1 MPCVVVQATLS
12 CRRCLVYKY
21 GVEWTMRLLLVE
33 DDSMI
38 GKSLQQGLKQDGYAV
53 DWVRDGQAAKLALQ
67 DAEYALMLLDL
78 GLPRVSGRELL
89 AELRRQKNP
98 IPVLIITAR
107 DSVTDRVEGLDA
119 GADDYLVKPFS
130 FEELAARI
138 RALLRRPGGAA
149 EPIIGHGALAV
160 QPATHEVLL
169 HGKPVHLSGREYAL
183 LEALLRRPGMPLS
196 RAQLEQS
203 VYGWDD
209 EVGSNA
215 VEVHI
220 HSLRRKLGPDWIENV
235 RGVGYRI
242 RKQP

>member
-1 MPCVVVQATLS
+1 
-12 CRRCLVYKY
+12 
-21 GVEWTMRLLLVE
+21 MRLLLVE

-38 GKSLQQGLKQDGYAV
+38 GRSLEQGLKQDGYAV
-53 DWVRDGQAAKLALQ
+53 DWVRDGHAARRALQ
-67 DAEYALMLLDL
+67 DTGYALMLLDL
-78 GLPRVSGRELL
+78 GLPRMSGRELL

-107 DSVTDRVEGLDA
+107 DSITDRVEGLDA

-138 RALLRRPGGAA
+138 RALLRRPGGSA
-149 EPIIGHGALAV
+149 EPIIEHGALTV
-160 QPATHEVLL
+160 QPSTHEVLL

-203 VYGWDD
+203 VYGWED
-209 EVGSNA
+209 EIGSNA